1 MVTPYLPY
9 PPYSGGQTRSYNL
22 IKNLAKKCQIT
33 LICFTLPGQ
42 KNSKSSPLKKY
53 CKKIYTI
60 ERGKTWTLK
69 KILKAGFS
77 FYPFLVSNYHSP
89 ELTKLITKE
98 TENEKYDLV
107 HIECFYLM
115 PNIPRT
121 KIPIVLIDQTI
132 EYAVYQHFVETLSG
146 KAFLLKPFLW
156 IDVVKLK
163 FWETYF
169 WKKADR
175 LVAVSK
181 DDQKLMNR
189 LSKRDADL
197 SVNGVAESLFEAKKV
212 AREKKPTI
220 LFGVAN
226 FKWMQN
232 TEGAINLLKYVWPEV
247 KKKIPDS
254 MLHIAGRHSKEFISK
269 NKKLL
274 TSPESIKVGNV
285 NNPAETYLKSWVLV
299 APVKSG
305 GGSRT
310 KFFEAMACGLP
321 IVTTPQ
327 GIEGIE
333 ATNNINVVVAKDY
346 PEIIKQTIMVLTDK
360 KTRERIGQEGKNL
373 VTKKYSWKVS
383 ADQLLDVYSKA
394 LKK

>member
-1 MVTPYLPY
+1 MVGT
-9 PPYSGGQTRSYNL
+9 
-22 IKNLAKKCQIT
+22 
-33 LICFTLPGQ
+33 
-42 KNSKSSPLKKY
+42 
-53 CKKIYTI
+53 
-60 ERGKTWTLK
+60 
-69 KILKAGFS
+69 
-77 FYPFLVSNYHSP
+77 
-89 ELTKLITKE
+89 
-98 TENEKYDLV
+98 
-107 HIECFYLM
+107 
-115 PNIPRT
+115 
-121 KIPIVLIDQTI
+121 
-132 EYAVYQHFVETLSG
+132 
-146 KAFLLKPFLW
+146 
-156 IDVVKLK
+156 
-163 FWETYF
+163 
-169 WKKADR
+169 
-175 LVAVSK
+175 
-181 DDQKLMNR
+181 
-189 LSKRDADL
+189 
-197 SVNGVAESLFEAKKV
+197 
-212 AREKKPTI
+212 KKPTI